1 MCIGIPESL
10 ISGWK
15 IYRRMFEFTPNL
27 DPLKSDDPKRERA
40 PTTTRY
46 QALRDRIALASVML
60 LLVVN
65 GIAGSQYTQRLRSH
79 TNLVEESHSV
89 LGSLDYLEC
98 QIQAAESGQRG
109 FLITGEEEYLETY
122 ERVSSN
128 VEALVK
134 DLGHL
139 VPANSSAKEQVA
151 LLDALIQQKM
161 AELAST
167 ISARRVSGFD
177 AAKEIVLNHSG
188 KSTMDAI
195 RSSLKS
201 LRTMERSSMGQREM
215 AAASTYVT
223 SLVVGIVSTLAGLVL
238 VISILYL
245 LQHNRRR
252 AEKAAETIRVEH
264 ARLQAS
270 LDRIQRLET
279 DNFKLDQSIRTY
291 VEQVEDYAI
300 FAMNA
305 QCQATT
311 WNHGVRQVLGFEE
324 NEFLGQDIRRLIFVP
339 EAIELGIPEAEFDS
353 AAKLGSASDDRWM
366 MRKDGKRFWA
376 SGITSAVRDDQ
387 GNVVG
392 YSKVMRDLTEKKR
405 DEDELAELASKYSE
419 SNRRMSEFM
428 ATLAHELRNPLAPIR
443 NALDLMGMSKLG
455 ADEEEL
461 RVLMDRQV
469 SQLIR
474 LIDDLLDISRIGRGK
489 IVLHRK
495 VVDLKSVVESAIEA
509 SGAHIHEKGQELK
522 LEFCQEDVWVNV
534 DPARITQVASNLLN
548 NASRYSDAGCVIK
561 LSLSRNQTEGDEGTA
576 RMTIEDNGIG
586 ISRDRL
592 SEIFQM
598 FAQVD
603 DSLGRGQA
611 GLGIGLTLVKT
622 LVELHRGT
630 VVARSDG
637 VGKGSEFTVDIPLAN
652 PATEASPDEPVKE
665 WPICDRTFQ
674 VLVVEDMRALRTILA
689 RLLEKLG
696 HRVQVA
702 EDGLSALESMTQ
714 VIPDVIF
721 SDISMPGMTG
731 YDLAKKIRS
740 LPNISDTY
748 LVAMSGY
755 GQLSD
760 RRLSKES
767 GFNEHMVKPVD
778 ISKLKDF
785 FERLSRNPNGVK

>member
-1 MCIGIPESL
+1 MIETTLSRDML
-10 ISGWK
+10 
-15 IYRRMFEFTPNL
+15 
-27 DPLKSDDPKRERA
+27 PKEKRQP
-40 PTTTRY
+40 PTSEVRHQTR
-46 QALRDRIALASVML
+46 RDRIALASVML
-60 LLVVN
+60 LLIVN
-65 GIAGSQYTQRLRSH
+65 GFAGSQYTQRLRSH
-79 TNLVEESHSV
+79 TNLVEESHNI
-89 LGSLDYLEC
+89 LGLLDNLEY
-98 QIQAAESGQRG
+98 QVQAAESGQRG
-109 FLITGEEEYLETY
+109 FLITGDEDYLETY
-122 ERVSSN
+122 ERVGTSIL
-128 VEALVK
+128 AHLK
-134 DLGHL
+134 DLGRL
-139 VPANSSAKEQVA
+139 IPDDSPEGEQVS
-151 LLDALIQQKM
+151 LLDSLVQQRM
-161 AELAST
+161 AELASN
-167 ISARRVSGFD
+167 ISVRRISGFES
-177 AAKEIVLNHSG
+177 AKEVVSNHSG

-195 RSSLKS
+195 RKSIKS
-201 LRTMERSSMGQREM
+201 LRTMVRSSMAQREM
-215 AAASTYVT
+215 AAASTYLT
-223 SLVVGIVSTLAGLVL
+223 SLLVGIVSTAAGLIL

-252 AEKAAETIRVEH
+252 AEKAAEAIRAEH
-264 ARLQAS
+264 LRLQAS

-279 DNFKLDQSIRTY
+279 DNRQLDESMRSYI
-291 VEQVEDYAI
+291 EQVEDYAI

-324 NEFLGQDIRRLIFVP
+324 IEFLGQDIRQLIFVP
-339 EAIELGIPEAEFDS
+339 EAIELGIPEAEFET
-353 AAKLGSASDDRWM
+353 AAKVGSASDDRWM

-376 SGITSAVRDDQ
+376 SGITSAVKDEQ

-392 YSKVMRDLTEKKR
+392 FSKVMRDLTDKKR

-443 NALDLMGMSKLG
+443 NALDLMGMSNLSS
-455 ADEEEL
+455 DEEEL

-495 VVDLKSVVESAIEA
+495 VLNLKSVVESAIEA
-509 SGAHIHEKGQELK
+509 SAPLIHEKGQELK
-522 LEFCQEDVWVNV
+522 IEFCQDDVWVNV
-534 DPARITQVASNLLN
+534 DPARITQVVSNLLN

-561 LSLSRNQTEGDEGTA
+561 LSLCLEHKSGEEGTA
-576 RMTIEDNGIG
+576 TMSILDNGIG

-630 VVARSDG
+630 VVAHSDG
-637 VGKGSEFTVDIPLAN
+637 VGKGSEFTVKIPLAN
-652 PATEASPDEPVKE
+652 PEVEVSAEEPVKE
-665 WPICDRTFQ
+665 WPICDQTFQ

-714 VIPDVIF
+714 ITPDVIF

-740 LPNISDTY
+740 LPQVSDTY

-778 ISKLKDF
+778 IAKLKDF
-785 FERLSRNPNGVK
+785 FERLSRDPKGAN

>member
-1 MCIGIPESL
+1 M
-10 ISGWK
+10 
-15 IYRRMFEFTPNL
+15 R
-27 DPLKSDDPKRERA
+27 
-40 PTTTRY
+40 
-46 QALRDRIALASVML
+46 RDRIALASVML
-60 LLVVN
+60 LLIVN
-65 GIAGSQYTQRLRSH
+65 GFAGSQYTQRLRSH
-79 TNLVEESHSV
+79 TNLVEESHDI
-89 LGSLDYLEC
+89 LGLLDNLES
-98 QIQAAESGQRG
+98 QVQAAESGQRG
-109 FLITGEEEYLETY
+109 FLITGDDDYLETY
-122 ERVSSN
+122 ERVGTSILAHLKELGQLIQDSSP
-128 VEALVK
+128 E
-134 DLGHL
+134 G
-139 VPANSSAKEQVA
+139 EQVSI
-151 LLDALIQQKM
+151 LDALVQQRM
-161 AELAST
+161 AELASN
-167 ISARRVSGFD
+167 ISVRRLSGFES
-177 AAKEIVLNHSG
+177 AKEVVLNQSG

-195 RSSLKS
+195 RTSIKS
-201 LRTMERSSMGQREM
+201 LRTMVRSSMAQREM
-215 AAASTYVT
+215 TAASTYLT
-223 SLVVGIVSTLAGLVL
+223 SLFVGIVSTAAGLIL

-252 AEKAAETIRVEH
+252 AEKAAEAIRAEH
-264 ARLQAS
+264 LRLQAS

-279 DNFKLDQSIRTY
+279 DNRQLDQSMRSY

-305 QCQATT
+305 KCQATT

-324 NEFLGQDIRRLIFVP
+324 GDFVGQDIRQLIFVP
-339 EAIELGIPEAEFDS
+339 EAIELGIPEAEFET

-376 SGITSAVRDDQ
+376 SGITSAVKDEQ

-392 YSKVMRDLTEKKR
+392 FSKVMRDLTDKKR

-443 NALDLMGMSKLG
+443 NALDLMGMSNLSSE
-455 ADEEEL
+455 EEEL

-489 IVLHRK
+489 IALHRK
-495 VVDLKSVVESAIEA
+495 VVNLKAVIESAIEA
-509 SGAHIHEKGQELK
+509 SGPLIHEKGQELK
-522 LEFCQEDVWVNV
+522 IEFCQEDVWGNV

-548 NASRYSDAGCVIK
+548 NASRYSDSGCVIK
-561 LSLSRNQTEGDEGTA
+561 VSLCAEHKAEGQGFAT
-576 RMTIEDNGIG
+576 MSITDNGIG

-630 VVARSDG
+630 VVAHSDG
-637 VGKGSEFTVDIPLAN
+637 VGKGSEFTVKIPLAV
-652 PATEASPDEPVKE
+652 PQIEVSPEEPVKE

-714 VIPDVIF
+714 VTPDVIF

-740 LPNISDTY
+740 LPHVSDTY

-778 ISKLKDF
+778 IAKLKEF
-785 FERLSRNPNGVK
+785 FERLSRDPKGAKA

>member
-1 MCIGIPESL
+1 MIETTLSQDLLPIE
-10 ISGWK
+10 
-15 IYRRMFEFTPNL
+15 
-27 DPLKSDDPKRERA
+27 KRQLP
-40 PTTTRY
+40 PTEARHQTR
-46 QALRDRIALASVML
+46 RDRVALASVML
-60 LLVVN
+60 LLIVN
-65 GIAGSQYTQRLRSH
+65 GFAGSQYTQRLRSH
-79 TNLVEESHSV
+79 TNLVEESHSI
-89 LGSLDYLEC
+89 LGSLDNLEC
-98 QIQAAESGQRG
+98 QVQAAESGQRG

-122 ERVSSN
+122 ERVGTSILAHLK
-128 VEALVK
+128 E
-134 DLGHL
+134 LGRL
-139 VPANSSAKEQVA
+139 IPDNSAEEEQVSI
-151 LLDALIQQKM
+151 LDSLVQQRM

-167 ISARRVSGFD
+167 ISVRRISGFES
-177 AAKEIVLNHSG
+177 AKEVVLNHSG

-195 RSSLKS
+195 RTSIKS
-201 LRTMERSSMGQREM
+201 LRTMVRSSMAQREM
-215 AAASTYVT
+215 TAASTYVT
-223 SLVVGIVSTLAGLVL
+223 SLLVGIVSTAAGLIL

-252 AEKAAETIRVEH
+252 AEKAAEAIRAEH
-264 ARLQAS
+264 LRLQES
-270 LDRIQRLET
+270 LDRIQRLEI
-279 DNFKLDQSIRTY
+279 DNLQLDQSMRSY

-324 NEFLGQDIRRLIFVP
+324 IEFLGQDIRKLIFVP
-339 EAIELGIPEAEFDS
+339 EAIELGIPEAEFET
-353 AAKLGSASDDRWM
+353 AAELGSASDDRWM
-366 MRKDGKRFWA
+366 LRKDGKRFWA
-376 SGITSAVRDDQ
+376 SGITSAVKDEQ
-387 GNVVG
+387 GNVIG
-392 YSKVMRDLTEKKR
+392 FSKVMRDLTDKKR
-405 DEDELAELASKYSE
+405 DEDELAELATKYSE

-443 NALDLMGMSKLG
+443 NALDLMGMSNLG
-455 ADEEEL
+455 SEEEEL

-489 IVLHRK
+489 IVLQRK
-495 VVDLKSVVESAIEA
+495 VVNLKAVVESAIEA
-509 SGAHIHEKGQELK
+509 SGPLLHEKGQELRI
-522 LEFCQEDVWVNV
+522 EFCQDDVRVNV

-548 NASRYSDAGCVIK
+548 NASRYSDTGCVIK
-561 LSLSRNQTEGDEGTA
+561 VNLCVEHNTGELGTA
-576 RMTIEDNGIG
+576 TLSVSDNGIG

-630 VVARSDG
+630 VVAHSDG
-637 VGKGSEFTVDIPLAN
+637 VGKGSEFTVKIPLAN
-652 PATEASPDEPVKE
+652 PEAETSSEEPIKE

-714 VIPDVIF
+714 VTPDVIF

-740 LPNISDTY
+740 LPQVSDTY

-778 ISKLKDF
+778 IAKLKEF
-785 FERLSRNPNGVK
+785 FERLSRDPKGTMNVK